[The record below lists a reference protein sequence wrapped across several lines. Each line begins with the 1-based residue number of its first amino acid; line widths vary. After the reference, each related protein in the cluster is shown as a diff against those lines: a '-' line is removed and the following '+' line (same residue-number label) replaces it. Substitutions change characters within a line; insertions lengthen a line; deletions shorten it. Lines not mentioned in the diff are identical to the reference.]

1 MGITLVKDES
11 SIILTLDP
19 HDGFELY
26 RLLTIHTQ
34 VRMGIDLFFSRHIQV
49 KKYRVDIYCEESKLT
64 YSLNSFPG
72 YIVNTAISNNSVNA
86 IGDNVLASTK
96 ITKPR
101 KKIAPK
107 LKLGFR
113 MADAVIL
120 LSHRKAL
127 G

>member
-1 MGITLVKDES
+1 MYIVRNQS
-11 SIILTLDP
+11 SHTHLTL
-19 HDGFELY
+19 
-26 RLLTIHTQ
+26 
-34 VRMGIDLFFSRHIQV
+34 
-49 KKYRVDIYCEESKLT
+49 
-64 YSLNSFPG
+64 FPG
-72 YIVNTAISNNSVNA
+72 YIVNTAISNNNSVYA

-120 LSHRKAL
+120 LSHRKVL

>member
-1 MGITLVKDES
+1 M
-11 SIILTLDP
+11 
-19 HDGFELY
+19 
-26 RLLTIHTQ
+26 
-34 VRMGIDLFFSRHIQV
+34 
-49 KKYRVDIYCEESKLT
+49 
-64 YSLNSFPG
+64 
-72 YIVNTAISNNSVNA
+72 NTAISNTTSVNA
-86 IGDNVLASTK
+86 IGDNVLASAK
-96 ITKPR
+96 LAKPR

>member
-1 MGITLVKDES
+1 MRNQS
-11 SIILTLDP
+11 SHTHLTL
-19 HDGFELY
+19 
-26 RLLTIHTQ
+26 
-34 VRMGIDLFFSRHIQV
+34 
-49 KKYRVDIYCEESKLT
+49 
-64 YSLNSFPG
+64 FPG

-96 ITKPR
+96 TPKPR

-127 G
+127 R

>member
-1 MGITLVKDES
+1 
-11 SIILTLDP
+11 
-19 HDGFELY
+19 
-26 RLLTIHTQ
+26 
-34 VRMGIDLFFSRHIQV
+34 MGIDLFFSRQIPV
-49 KKYRVDIYCEESKLT
+49 KKYRVAIYCEESKLT
-64 YSLNSFPG
+64 YSLQLFFPG
-72 YIVNTAISNNSVNA
+72 YIVNTAISNNNSVNA

-120 LSHRKAL
+120 LSHRKVL